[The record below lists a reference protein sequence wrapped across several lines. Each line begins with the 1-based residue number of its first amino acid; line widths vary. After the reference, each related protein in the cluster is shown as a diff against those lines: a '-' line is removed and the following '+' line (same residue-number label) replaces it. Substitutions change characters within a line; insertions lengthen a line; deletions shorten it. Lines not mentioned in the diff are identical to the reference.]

1 MGASTNFS
9 ESSKLFVNI
18 VMASL
23 IVGSSVARCAA
34 ATVSRTVTRALSTTA
49 AVKKESKMMDTFDHA
64 VGPEKFELIAKQQGN
79 DDPII
84 VNALDQYRMVGC
96 SCKEGDTTIQWFWL
110 IAGKDKR
117 CGCGHWFRLKE
128 HAPVD
133 LYDMPA

>member
-1 MGASTNFS
+1 MLTHPVVSCS
-9 ESSKLFVNI
+9 LFQDPFFLRVINRRDFK
-18 VMASL
+18 
-23 IVGSSVARCAA
+23 G
-34 ATVSRTVTRALSTTA
+34 T
-49 AVKKESKMMDTFDHA
+49 K
-64 VGPEKFELIAKQQGN
+64 

>member
-1 MGASTNFS
+1 MTQRGLEFEA
-9 ESSKLFVNI
+9 I
-18 VMASL
+18 SL
-23 IVGSSVARCAA
+23 KVIERCP
-34 ATVSRTVTRALSTTA
+34 SH
-49 AVKKESKMMDTFDHA
+49 F
-64 VGPEKFELIAKQQGN
+64 P
-79 DDPII
+79 
-84 VNALDQYRMVGC
+84 QYRMVGC